1 MKKLVTAIGILT
13 LAFVLSGCDKC
24 GRWYQPGQQES
35 CNPAPR

>member
-1 MKKLVTAIGILT
+1 MKQLVTAFCILA

-24 GRWYQPGQQES
+24 GRWMSPAQQQS